1 VAAQAEAAQQRP
13 QVRRAEAVPDDDG
26 VRSAWQ
32 LAGVTLPN
40 PIRLPSYPIMQVRYG
55 IVSRWQNRE
64 SDVSAQAGTSAHAL
78 LTDGTTIEIRA
89 RAA

>member
-1 VAAQAEAAQQRP
+1 
-13 QVRRAEAVPDDDG
+13 
-26 VRSAWQ
+26 
-32 LAGVTLPN
+32 
-40 PIRLPSYPIMQVRYG
+40 MQVRYG

>member
-1 VAAQAEAAQQRP
+1 
-13 QVRRAEAVPDDDG
+13 
-26 VRSAWQ
+26 
-32 LAGVTLPN
+32 
-40 PIRLPSYPIMQVRYG
+40 MQVRYG

-64 SDVSAQAGTSAHAL
+64 SDVSAQAGTSAYAP